1 MSQAFLI
8 AFLVFLE
15 EEMRK
20 QCRLIIE
27 RKSLQRT
34 EKKANGKSGRA
45 LLRFKFF
52 APRWSS
58 PNPPFFL
65 DISPE
70 MFKKQNLLGHF
81 NVTCMLF
88 CFPASYIPPQQPVP
102 WRSYVGAAILGGGI
116 GYTLAHLF
124 KVKKYDT
131 LYNCIH
137 VKLALFK
144 NCSDIFSTNLLC
156 CAQALVTPSLR

>member
-1 MSQAFLI
+1 MSLSHCLLSLPRGRDEKTVQI
-8 AFLVFLE
+8 DN
-15 EEMRK
+15 RK
-20 QCRLIIE
+20 KECKENR
-27 RKSLQRT
+27 
-34 EKKANGKSGRA
+34 KKANGKSGRA

-52 APRWSS
+52 PPRWSS

-70 MFKKQNLLGHF
+70 MFTKQNLLGHF
-81 NVTCMLF
+81 NVACTLF

-124 KVKKYDT
+124 KVKKYNT

-144 NCSDIFSTNLLC
+144 NC
-156 CAQALVTPSLR
+156 